1 MKDIEDIDEKHGKK
15 RRIKASKVGS
25 ILGEFWHHE
34 GSEDGNLNRRI
45 NTISPPNLSHQT
57 RWR

>member
-25 ILGEFWHHE
+25 ILGEF
-34 GSEDGNLNRRI
+34 
-45 NTISPPNLSHQT
+45 
-57 RWR
+57 